1 MLFFCPWL
9 IVDIGLVRSRSSTSA
24 SSWPSLTWKAIP
36 LPPDPR
42 GKNSLSLSACP
53 TPTNPNQRST
63 AKPVPLNWPALLSWQ
78 SSPDSSYKTRSFSN
92 PLRHFSSPA
101 DKAQIVFKVLQSMA
115 LGTMTFCAGGRPPR
129 HKWWSSCFGQVYV
142 QPRNTLRCVLA
153 LSSILSSPALQRP

>member
-78 SSPDSSYKTRSFSN
+78 SSPDSSHKTRSFSN
-92 PLRHFSSPA
+92 PPRHFSSPA
-101 DKAQIVFKVLQSMA
+101 DKAQIVFRVLQFD
-115 LGTMTFCAGGRPPR
+115 GTRRPPLWPLAQEAAC
-129 HKWWSSCFGQVYV
+129 HAINDDLPVSAKFTYNQETPCGVY
-142 QPRNTLRCVLA
+142 
-153 LSSILSSPALQRP
+153 